1 MIERYDA
8 KRTRRSKRA
17 LVLGPALAA
26 PLITRYFE

>member
-17 LVLGPALAA
+17 LLFGLALAA